1 MIAFKNNR
9 PLLQTG
15 HCVIS
20 DYDAAWLEDVL
31 QQAADAA
38 EVSLP
43 FRGEIAKAILL
54 YLEEKCPL
62 HAVPLEY
69 LFQRIASMLRQAGL
83 PRIADHLRMQTP
95 PVVVDLQALAEQSPL
110 PLFFFN
116 ELEQHLDHLRRLGLT
131 TYEFAGAETCSKL
144 LGDRRRACPTQR
156 RVLDELE
163 AYLSVR
169 CNAAE
174 PLSA

>member
-1 MIAFKNNR
+1 MIAFKNKR

-20 DYDAAWLEDVL
+20 DYDAGWLEDVL

-38 EVSLP
+38 GVNLP

-62 HAVPLEY
+62 HAVPLDY
-69 LFQRIASMLRQAGL
+69 LFQRIANMLRQAGL
-83 PRIADHLRMQTP
+83 PLVADHLRLQTP
-95 PVVVDLQALAEQSPL
+95 PVIVNLQEIAEKSPL
-110 PLFFFN
+110 PLFFYS
-116 ELEQHLDHLRRLGLT
+116 ELEQHLAQLRRLGLT
-131 TYEFAGAETCSKL
+131 TYEFAGIEACSKM

-156 RVLDELE
+156 RMLDEL
-163 AYLSVR
+163 
-169 CNAAE
+169 NAFLEQHETA
-174 PLSA
+174 L

>member
-1 MIAFKNNR
+1 MIAFKNKR

-31 QQAADAA
+31 QKAADSAG
-38 EVSLP
+38 VNLP
-43 FRGEIAKAILL
+43 FRGEIARAILL

-69 LFQRIASMLRQAGL
+69 LFRRIAGMLRQAGL

-95 PVVVDLQALAEQSPL
+95 PVVIDLQEMAKNSPL
-110 PLFFFN
+110 PLFFYN
-116 ELEQHLDHLRRLGLT
+116 ELEQHLEQLRRLGLT

-144 LGDRRRACPTQR
+144 LGDRQRACPTQR
-156 RVLDELE
+156 RILDELN
-163 AYLSVR
+163 AYLSTR
-169 CNAAE
+169 RQTAG
-174 PLSA
+174 